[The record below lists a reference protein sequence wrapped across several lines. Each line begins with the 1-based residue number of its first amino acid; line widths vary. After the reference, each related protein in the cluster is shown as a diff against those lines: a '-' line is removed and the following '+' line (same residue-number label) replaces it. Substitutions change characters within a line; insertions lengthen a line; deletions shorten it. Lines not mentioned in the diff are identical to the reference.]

1 MNGPDSYSWEIT
13 YTRFDGTSRVDR
25 GEGRF
30 GSPEEVT
37 GRICRTYVE
46 VGTALFDITCDDVT
60 EQHYHDVLDARVEDR
75 PEPGQPVEHIG
86 AVIFDHEGVERMSL
100 TARLVYRSVTEAEV
114 EDYRAQLAE
123 WERRDT
129 ERRARRAKAAAEAG
143 RPSIAPLDPRLR
155 SLITNLQVEAD
166 TVREEI
172 FTPDHCREQ
181 LALAE
186 NTVAAAMAAQTA
198 AEAGGNVAEAA
209 HARAYIQRWRP
220 RITRWASMLE
230 LTTEAYMDA
239 AAVDAEAERLS
250 NIPPSEV

>member
-1 MNGPDSYSWEIT
+1 MNGPETYSWEIT
-13 YTRFDGTSRVDR
+13 YTRFDGTSRVDH
-25 GEGRF
+25 GGGQF

-37 GRICRTYVE
+37 GRICRTFVE

-75 PEPGQPVEHIG
+75 PDPGQPFEHLG
-86 AVIFDHEGVERMSL
+86 AVILDHEGAERMSL
-100 TARLVYRSVTEAEV
+100 TARLVYRSVTEAAV
-114 EDYRAQLAE
+114 EEYREQLEE

-129 ERRARRAKAAAEAG
+129 ERRARRAKAAADAG
-143 RPSIAPLDPRLR
+143 RPSIQPLDPRLR
-155 SLITNLQVEAD
+155 SLISNLQVEAD

-186 NTVAAAMAAQTA
+186 NTVAAAMAAQNA

-239 AAVDAEAERLS
+239 AAVDAEAERLA
-250 NIPPSEV
+250 NIPPSPV